1 MAERGAPEGK
11 KIVSQMTIR
20 GLSAACKL
28 GRMAR
33 YANLLCES
41 GRGVTTL
48 TVNRPHRLNA
58 LNRATIEALDDFF
71 ADAAQDAGTR
81 AVVVTGAGTK
91 SFVAG
96 ADIEE
101 VSGFSALEGREWG
114 MLGQAMLHRVESM
127 EKPVI
132 AAINGYALGGGLE
145 LAMAC
150 HLRVAATSARL
161 GQPELKL
168 GIVPGFGGTQRLPR
182 LVGKG
187 RALEMLLTGEPV
199 SAGEAQAM
207 GLVNRVAEPER
218 LLEEARK
225 LAEKVLRNG
234 PVAVAL
240 TLRAVNRGCEMPLA
254 EALEWEVSQY
264 ALSCATEDVRE
275 GTRAFLEK
283 RTPKFRGR

>member
-1 MAERGAPEGK
+1 MGG
-11 KIVSQMTIR
+11 
-20 GLSAACKL
+20 
-28 GRMAR
+28 
-33 YANLLCES
+33 YANLSVQCD
-41 GRGVTTL
+41 RGLRVVTI
-48 TVNRPHRLNA
+48 NRPAKLNA
-58 LNRATIEALDDFF
+58 LNRETIESLHAFF
-71 ADAAQDAGTR
+71 RDAASDESTQ
-81 AVVVTGAGTK
+81 AVIVTGAGGK

-96 ADIEE
+96 ADIDE
-101 VSGFSALEGREWG
+101 VSGFTALEGREWG
-114 MLGQAMLHRVESM
+114 LLGQAMLRRIETM

-150 HLRVAATSARL
+150 HLRIASSTARL

-187 RALEMLLTGEPV
+187 RALEMLLTGDPV
-199 SAGEAQAM
+199 GADEALSM
-207 GLVNRVAEPER
+207 GLVNRVVAPDQ
-218 LLEEARK
+218 LLASARN
-225 LAEKVLRNG
+225 LAMRILQNG

-240 TLRAVNRGCEMPLA
+240 TLRAVDRGCEMPLS
-254 EALEWEVSQY
+254 EALDWEVSQY

-283 RTPKFRGR
+283 RKPRFRGR

>member
-1 MAERGAPEGK
+1 MY
-11 KIVSQMTIR
+11 T
-20 GLSAACKL
+20 
-28 GRMAR
+28 GRMAS
-33 YANLLCES
+33 YANLQCQEE
-41 GRGVTTL
+41 RGL
-48 TVNRPHRLNA
+48 TVVTVDRPHKLNA
-58 LNRATIEALDDFF
+58 LNRATVDSLDRFF
-71 ADAAQDAGTR
+71 SDAASAPSIR
-81 AVVVTGAGTK
+81 AVILTGAGSK

-96 ADIEE
+96 ADIGE
-101 VSGFSALEGREWG
+101 VSGFTALEGREWG
-114 MLGQAMLHRVESM
+114 LRGQAMLRRIESM
-127 EKPVI
+127 DKPVI

-150 HLRVAATSARL
+150 HIRIASSRALL

-187 RALEMLLTGEPV
+187 RALELLLTGDPV
-199 SAGEAQAM
+199 NAEKACLM
-207 GLVNRVAEPER
+207 GLVNRVVEPGA

-225 LAEKVLRNG
+225 LARRILRNG

-240 TLRAVNRGCEMPLA
+240 TLQSVNRGFEMPLH
-254 EALEWEVSQY
+254 EALDWEVSQY

-283 RTPKFRGR
+283 RAPDFKGI

>member
-1 MAERGAPEGK
+1 MHA
-11 KIVSQMTIR
+11 
-20 GLSAACKL
+20 
-28 GRMAR
+28 
-33 YANLLCES
+33 YANLLCERS
-41 GRGVTTL
+41 AGLAVVT
-48 TVNRPHRLNA
+48 VDRPAKLNA
-58 LNRATIEALDDFF
+58 LNRATVDALDSFF
-71 ADAAQDAGTR
+71 AHTAGDAETR
-81 AVVVTGAGTK
+81 AVILTGTGPK

-101 VSGFSALEGREWG
+101 VSGFNALEGRDWG
-114 MLGQAMLHRVESM
+114 MRGQAMLRRIESLP
-127 EKPVI
+127 KPVI

-150 HLRVAATSARL
+150 HLRIASTRARL

-182 LVGKG
+182 IVGKG
-187 RALEMLLTGEPV
+187 RALELLLTGDPIN
-199 SAGEAQAM
+199 AHEAHAM
-207 GLVNRVAEPER
+207 GLVNRVTEPEN
-218 LLEEARK
+218 LLDEARA
-225 LAEKVLRNG
+225 LAGRILRNG

-240 TLRAVNRGCEMPLA
+240 TLQAVDRGCEMPLA

-283 RTPKFRGR
+283 RSPAFRGR

>member
-1 MAERGAPEGK
+1 MG
-11 KIVSQMTIR
+11 
-20 GLSAACKL
+20 
-28 GRMAR
+28 R
-33 YANLLCES
+33 YANLVCERDAS
-41 GRGVTTL
+41 IVLVTIA
-48 TVNRPHRLNA
+48 RPHRLNA
-58 LNRATIEALDDFF
+58 LNLETVKALDDFF
-71 ADAAQDAGTR
+71 RDQAEDP
-81 AVVVTGAGTK
+81 AVGAIVVTGAGDR

-114 MLGQAMLHRVESM
+114 RRGQSMLRRIESL

-150 HLRVAATSARL
+150 HLRIASEGALL

-187 RALEMLLTGEPV
+187 RALEMLLTGTAV
-199 SAGEAQAM
+199 SARDARAM
-207 GLVNRVAEPER
+207 GLVNRVSEPER
-218 LLEEARK
+218 LLEDAFSMARK
-225 LAEKVLRNG
+225 IIRNG
-234 PVAVAL
+234 PVAIAL
-240 TLRAVNRGCEMPLA
+240 TLQAVNRGCEMPLA
-254 EALEWEVSQY
+254 EALDWEVSQY

-283 RTPKFRGR
+283 RLPRFRGR

>member
-1 MAERGAPEGK
+1 MGP
-11 KIVSQMTIR
+11 
-20 GLSAACKL
+20 
-28 GRMAR
+28 
-33 YANLLCES
+33 YANLLCEADDCLA
-41 GRGVTTL
+41 VV
-48 TVNRPHRLNA
+48 TVNRPAKLNA
-58 LNRATIEALDDFF
+58 LNRATIDALDSCFR
-71 ADAAQDAGTR
+71 DAAQNPSVQ
-81 AVVVTGAGTK
+81 AVIVTGSGGK

-101 VSGFSALEGREWG
+101 VSGFTALEGREWG
-114 MLGQAMLHRVESM
+114 LHGQAMLRRIETM

-150 HLRVAATSARL
+150 HIRIASTRARL

-187 RALEMLLTGEPV
+187 HALEMLLTGDPV
-199 SAGEAQAM
+199 SAEKAM
-207 GLVNRVAEPER
+207 AIGLVNQIAEPEH
-218 LLEEARK
+218 LLGAARS
-225 LAEKVLRNG
+225 LASRILRNG
-234 PVAVAL
+234 PLAVAL
-240 TLRAVNRGCEMPLA
+240 TLQAVNRGFEMPLA

-283 RTPKFRGR
+283 RKPRFRGR